1 MYSFRTKTS
10 DRWCDHLTPAGV
22 VDMALRGDEEQWW
35 ELYHAARRNP
45 ELRALLTRWLQ
56 RADPDLVGGRRLW
69 LALLARMD
77 STAASKDV
85 NS

>member
-1 MYSFRTKTS
+1 
-10 DRWCDHLTPAGV
+10 
-22 VDMALRGDEEQWW
+22 MALRGDEKQWW

-45 ELRALLTRWLQ
+45 ELRALLTRLLQ

-77 STAASKDV
+77 STTASKDL